1 MNQGNIL
8 EKMVDAG
15 ITNETFS
22 AEDVMERM
30 MKKRVWCCGLAKVL
44 LFMIQMGELWNILL
58 PALKKKDI
66 R

>member
-30 MKKRVWCCGLAKVL
+30 MKKKEYGAADWQKFCYL
-44 LFMIQMGELWNILL
+44 
-58 PALKKKDI
+58 
-66 R
+66 